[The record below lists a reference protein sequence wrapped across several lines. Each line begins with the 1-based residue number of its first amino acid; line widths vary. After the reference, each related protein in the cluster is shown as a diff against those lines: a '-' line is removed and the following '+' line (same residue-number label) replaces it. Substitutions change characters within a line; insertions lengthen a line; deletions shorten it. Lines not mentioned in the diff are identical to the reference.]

1 MAKAYVLMKSDFG
14 EESIVGVFTAQE
26 DFDLYEDSV
35 RTPRRG
41 IYFWQV
47 EVELNPLPVTKG
59 E

>member
-14 EESIVGVFTAQE
+14 EDTIAGVFTSRE
-26 DFDLYEDSV
+26 DLGLYEDSV

-41 IYFWQV
+41 LYYWEV
-47 EVELNPLPVTKG
+47 EVELNPLPVVKG